1 MNLGKLLIA
10 SIYSNEN
17 GDWRSLWT
25 TEMVSRTAVHPSG
38 FTARVTRSP
47 TDPEKDQISLGNTA
61 NVDLSCWYL
70 SELTEEAIELWM
82 EGKFCAP

>member
-47 TDPEKDQISLGNTA
+47 TDPEKD
-61 NVDLSCWYL
+61 
-70 SELTEEAIELWM
+70 
-82 EGKFCAP
+82 